1 MTQPTHAELGLVRL
15 GDSDFVSANPGDD
28 LRGKAVYDQHGQRMG
43 SVHDLYVDRQERRA
57 RLVEVR
63 DGGFLGILGPR
74 KKSYL
79 VPVEAI
85 TGVTE
90 GRVTVEPGRTE
101 RAPGPAPF
109 NAKVKP
115 PSAGDRGGI
124 HAPFPFGR
132 R

>member
-1 MTQPTHAELGLVRL
+1 MTQPTHSEVRLVRL
-15 GDSDFVSANPGDD
+15 GDSDFVPANPGDD
-28 LRGKAVYDQHGQRMG
+28 LRGKDVYDQHGRRMG

-57 RLVEVR
+57 RFVEVR

-74 KKSYL
+74 KRSYL
-79 VPVEAI
+79 VPVEA
-85 TGVTE
+85 VTE
-90 GRVTVEPGRTE
+90 VAEDRVTVEPGRTE
-101 RAPGPAPF
+101 RAPGPTPF

-115 PSAGDRGGI
+115 PSANDRGGT